1 MLVVNR
7 MSDSVS
13 VTIGSYAG
21 YVSMAMMIVGTVIAA
36 VNRRRCRSACC
47 GHEATVEL
55 NIEPT
60 TPPDQKPTI
69 NV

>member
-1 MLVVNR
+1 
-7 MSDSVS
+7 MSD
-13 VTIGSYAG
+13 TTAMMIGSYAG
-21 YVSMAMMIVGTVIAA
+21 YISMVMMIVGTVIAA

-60 TPPDQKPTI
+60 TPPEKPTI
-69 NV
+69 HI

>member
-1 MLVVNR
+1 M
-7 MSDSVS
+7 MDPTAT
-13 VTIGSYAG
+13 TIGAYAG
-21 YVSMAMMIVGTVIAA
+21 YISMAMMIIGTVVAA

-60 TPPDQKPTI
+60 TPPERKLEI
-69 NV
+69 KV